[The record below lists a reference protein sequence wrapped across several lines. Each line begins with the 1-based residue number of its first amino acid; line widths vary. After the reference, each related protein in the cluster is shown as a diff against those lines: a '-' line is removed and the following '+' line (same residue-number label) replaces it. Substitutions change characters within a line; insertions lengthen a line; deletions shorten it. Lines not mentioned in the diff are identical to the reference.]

1 MLKKIKKLLFLF
13 LTLFLMLL
21 NCVCYGQVLAAANI
35 TDYSVFF
42 LDPPQDI
49 IDYMDFT
56 DVENIDLFDFPDYS
70 SFYYQ
75 VCCDS
80 TDYKRY
86 LNGDIDY
93 LPIDFLIVDFSD
105 SDSFVTVDPTT
116 FSTTPLS
123 YQYFSYYY
131 YRNSGFQFNHD
142 YSDSPRYFYFQP
154 LVGRWGSNSSAFS
167 PDEWDFGYPNHLTLY
182 IECDYFDLNSSSSS
196 SLNVDVVF
204 NPHLSGEVDRSVTL
218 DDGSTALKNSITMAI
233 YNHSNFSVQY
243 QMHIYRKGDYPEI
256 GGVSPDVYPVFT
268 YYKKDWVYAHG
279 LGSNADWW
287 NKVEKQYKA
296 TDCHLVLSGR
306 TDVVTFDFN
315 QLPLSEG
322 VEYTVIVSAVRN
334 DYKFASEHYIAD
346 YEELYPDLFQL
357 QGTQLV
363 FRSDFCM
370 KQYSDVKYD
379 PTNSSNGI
387 LPYDPELGLKYE
399 YSYDAVEKD
408 DGEIE
413 YTGKDV
419 YSDKDSWYH
428 KPIDDNTQGGSFS
441 SSTASSNGFS
451 NFAKSFQNFFGFI
464 RYMFNFF
471 PKDAKTIFTIGFSA
485 ITIIALVKVLF
496 KS

>member
-1 MLKKIKKLLFLF
+1 MFIKIKKYFLLIPTLCVMLF
-13 LTLFLMLL
+13 
-21 NCVCYGQVLAAANI
+21 NCFCIGHVLAADNI
-35 TDYSVFF
+35 IDYSVFF
-42 LDPPQDI
+42 LEPPQDI
-49 IDYMDFT
+49 IDCMDFT

-75 VCCDS
+75 VQCDS
-80 TDYKRY
+80 SDYKRY
-86 LNGDIDY
+86 LEGTIDY

-123 YQYFSYYY
+123 YQFFSYYY
-131 YRNSGFQFNHD
+131 YRDSGFQFNHD

-154 LVGRWGSNSSAFS
+154 LVGHWGSNSSAFS
-167 PDEWDFGYPNHLTLY
+167 PDEWDLGFPLSHTLY

-196 SLNVDVVF
+196 SLNVDVAF
-204 NPHLSGEVDRSVTL
+204 KPTLSGEVDRSFTR
-218 DDGSTALKNSITMAI
+218 DGVEYLST
-233 YNHSNFSVQY
+233 NFSLHVNNKSKFPIQY
-243 QMHIYRKGDYPEI
+243 TMDIR
-256 GGVSPDVYPVFT
+256 PVDSYTDFVFR
-268 YYKKDWVYAHG
+268 YYENDWVYAPKLDSAGDFWNQVPQKQQKSTNCHYVSS
-279 LGSNADWW
+279 GSLDSVVFNY
-287 NKVEKQYKA
+287 NQVNLVEGIEY
-296 TDCHLVLSGR
+296 
-306 TDVVTFDFN
+306 VV
-315 QLPLSEG
+315 E
-322 VEYTVIVSAVRN
+322 VYAARN
-334 DYKFASEHYIAD
+334 DYGCASELVVSSVEEVYP
-346 YEELYPDLFQL
+346 ELYQV
-357 QGTQLV
+357 QNTLV
-363 FRSDFCM
+363 YQSQFSM

-379 PTNSSNGI
+379 PTNTSNGV
-387 LPYDPELGLKYE
+387 LPYDFELGQKYE
-399 YSYDAVEKD
+399 HSYNAVEKE
-408 DGEIE
+408 DGVVD

-428 KPIDDNTQGGSFS
+428 KPIDDNTQGGFSS